1 MKEINTQ
8 IIQTGFTLDRLHQDG
23 KIDNEAYTILKDRNK
38 QAINY
43 TRCSELL
50 ICLDNGNY
58 EMLTNYKLYT
68 LVSESK
74 GYYNLYDDDGRL
86 VQMSKVRFKK
96 VVAN

>member
-1 MKEINTQ
+1 MEKLIQKLNELKSIMSNAMITQ
-8 IIQTGFTLDRLHQDG
+8 INLDLKIKLLG
-23 KIDNEAYTILKDRNK
+23 KINE
-38 QAINY
+38 AINY
-43 TRCSELL
+43 THCSELL

-58 EMLTNYKLYT
+58 EMLTNYKLYK

-74 GYYNLYDDDGRL
+74 SYYNLYDDDGKL